1 MKESLENL
9 VVAAQNISQKA
20 REAQTGASAMLVELA
35 TWTDRDEPL
44 PPDTLTAFETWV
56 RTSLT
61 VKNTQA
67 TVLWLIE
74 AYRVTQV
81 DSVELPLPQF
91 LSPSRAI
98 TMGEATTTNHT
109 ETAGV
114 STAPGE
120 RISKRIMKVN
130 NEFKASKQLR
140 TVNFLE
146 IIDATGVA
154 RLDHVELDQ
163 AVKTAYIKARDLKP
177 WQKWLENFQSFLPG
191 RTDQE
196 RAWITTVLGALW
208 KDSLGSI
215 LLDWNRIV

>member
-1 MKESLENL
+1 MPSKDEMRCLANRGRRQVSDLAEMKESLENL

-114 STAPGE
+114 STAPG
-120 RISKRIMKVN
+120 
-130 NEFKASKQLR
+130 
-140 TVNFLE
+140 
-146 IIDATGVA
+146 G
-154 RLDHVELDQ
+154 
-163 AVKTAYIKARDLKP
+163 
-177 WQKWLENFQSFLPG
+177 
-191 RTDQE
+191 
-196 RAWITTVLGALW
+196 
-208 KDSLGSI
+208 DSAI
-215 LLDWNRIV
+215 AM